1 MYKIPEDIRSKYE
14 FVILAAKR
22 AEQLQ
27 MGAPAR
33 VESPSNKVTIV
44 AQEEV
49 AAGLVDLYDPEQ
61 EPIEAEA
68 EEE

>member
-1 MYKIPEDIRSKYE
+1 MYKIPEDVESKYE

-27 MGAPAR
+27 MGAPPR
-33 VESPSNKVTIV
+33 IESESSKVTIV

-49 AAGLVDLYDPEQ
+49 AAGLVTAYNPDQ